1 MLLVSIAWQQCCNKY
16 LNYSIYF
23 SEYYLNTQI
32 LRLVFKYVL
41 QVPVFKYLT
50 IEFNNHPVT
59 KYALSLIT
67 VHILGLRD
75 FAELSEDQRHMSKI
89 F

>member
-1 MLLVSIAWQQCCNKY
+1 M
-16 LNYSIYF
+16 
-23 SEYYLNTQI
+23 
-32 LRLVFKYVL
+32 LVFKYL
-41 QVPVFKYLT
+41 LRVFKYLT
-50 IEFNNHPVT
+50 IAYNNHPVK

-75 FAELSEDQRHMSKI
+75 FAEVSDQRCMSKI